1 MSALYSR
8 QQKNKALPLV
18 LEDLS
23 AFDSVYTHKFKG
35 SKFRKLSLMHS
46 LTLLIRF
53 HNYVMIQNFLFL
65 IHPPQCIAVV
75 SHPTKENEPIIKC
88 ETLVI
93 S

>member
-1 MSALYSR
+1 MVEFDDHFKR
-8 QQKNKALPLV
+8 RF
-18 LEDLS
+18 LS
-23 AFDSVYTHKFKG
+23 VADGTFDSVYTHKFKG
-35 SKFRKLSLMHS
+35 SKFRKLSVMHA
-46 LTLLIRF
+46 LTLLIRY

>member
-1 MSALYSR
+1 MVEFDDHFKR
-8 QQKNKALPLV
+8 RF
-18 LEDLS
+18 LS
-23 AFDSVYTHKFKG
+23 VADGTFDSVYTHKFKG
-35 SKFRKLSLMHS
+35 SKFRKLSLMHA

-75 SHPTKENEPIIKC
+75 SLPTKENEPIIKC
-88 ETLVI
+88 EGLVI